1 MIVGKLAS
9 IGRLISVL
17 MPEGV
22 VATLNANRPVYRGAM
37 IDPKAYAVG
46 RLIKAMRPAGEV
58 PDVQEG
64 RKMLRDVADKFDIR
78 VPLNRIEDLE
88 IEGADGPL
96 EARLF
101 SDNSDTAQPAMVYFH
116 GGGFVQGDIESH
128 HHTCAKLAKWSGY
141 TVISVNYR
149 LAPEHPFPA
158 APEDCVAAFLSIIDR
173 AEALGIDPENTGVGG
188 DSAGGCL
195 AAVTAQQLVAKGGST
210 AAFQVLIYPVVDGN
224 LATPSVADMRN
235 DAVLPTEVLDFF
247 LSSYL
252 GSSTDKNDP
261 RFSPI
266 FGTKFEAQPEAYILT
281 GGFDPL
287 VDDGKAYGDKLEAA
301 GVAVTRKFYPGQIH
315 GFISLT
321 KVIPQGV
328 EALQGIADWLKS
340 RV

>member
-1 MIVGKLAS
+1 MGVFSK
-9 IGRLISVL
+9 IGRVITVL
-17 MPEGV
+17 MPEGL
-22 VATLNANRPVYRGAM
+22 VAKLHPDRPTYRGAM

-46 RLIKAMRPAGEV
+46 RLVEVMRPPGGV
-58 PDVQEG
+58 PDVEEG
-64 RKMLRDVADKFDIR
+64 REMLRDVGKKFDLR
-78 VPLNRIEDLE
+78 VPVSRIEDLE

-96 EARLF
+96 KARLYAD
-101 SDNSDTAQPAMVYFH
+101 SSGANQPAMVYFH

-141 TVISVNYR
+141 TIISVDYR

-158 APEDCVAAFLSIIDR
+158 APEDCVAAFLSIIER
-173 AEALGIDPENTGVGG
+173 AEALGIDPANTGVGG

-195 AAVTAQQLVAKGGST
+195 AAVVAQQLAAKGGAK

-224 LATPSVADMRN
+224 LATPSVADMPG

-252 GSSTDKNDP
+252 GSWANKNDP

-266 FGTKFEAQPEAYILT
+266 FGTGFVDLPEAYILT

-287 VDDGKAYGDKLEAA
+287 VDDGKAYADKLEAA

-315 GFISLT
+315 GFISLS
-321 KVIPQGV
+321 KVIPQGA
-328 EALQGIADWLKS
+328 EALHGIADWLKS
-340 RV
+340 RK